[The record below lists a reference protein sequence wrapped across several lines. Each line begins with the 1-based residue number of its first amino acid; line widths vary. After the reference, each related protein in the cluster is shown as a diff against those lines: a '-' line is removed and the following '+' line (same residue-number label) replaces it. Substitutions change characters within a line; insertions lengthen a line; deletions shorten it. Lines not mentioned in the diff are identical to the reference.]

1 MITDKSKTVF
11 TSKSLKKAFLL
22 AFIVPLFSL
31 SSYSVLANDVPD
43 SQVNQNPE
51 LKLHSELVLTALQ
64 LDFYNNRCRG
74 TSVAKNFNKVNRLYI
89 TKYSITA
96 NNFIEEFINP
106 DARAEKDAQE
116 IDFKKN
122 LNRLGGCSKAKDQDW
137 IKEIHDN
144 YRNLY
149 RKAEKSAWFP
159 EKSK

>member
-1 MITDKSKTVF
+1 MITDQSKAVF
-11 TSKSLKKAFLL
+11 TSKSLKKVSLFALMVSLL
-22 AFIVPLFSL
+22 SL
-31 SSYSVLANDVPD
+31 SSYSVLANDLAG
-43 SQVNQNPE
+43 SQVNENPE

-106 DARAEKDAQE
+106 DARAEKEAQE
-116 IDFKKN
+116 MDFKRN

-137 IKEIHDN
+137 IKKIHDN

-149 RKAEKSAWFP
+149 QKAEKSAWFP
-159 EKSK
+159 EKSE